1 MHPRPPGRTFTVQP
15 SRDLVEVR
23 EGRMVSVM
31 PRSEFEELLAERF
44 FRDGAVAR
52 GYWEERFVRVD
63 DWYRREAA

>member
-1 MHPRPPGRTFTVQP
+1 MDPCSPHRTFAVQP

-31 PRSEFEELLAERF
+31 PTPEFEDLLAERF

-63 DWYRREAA
+63 DWYKRDAA

>member
-1 MHPRPPGRTFTVQP
+1 
-15 SRDLVEVR
+15 VEVR

-31 PRSEFEELLAERF
+31 PTPEFEDLLAERF

-63 DWYRREAA
+63 DWYKRDAA